1 MRIRNKPR
9 FYQYTHTHTHTH
21 ILLKRDKKNCHH
33 FLAQEGDF
41 PLVIGD
47 LTMYI
52 EFQMEQ

>member
-9 FYQYTHTHTHTH
+9 FYQYTHTHTHT
-21 ILLKRDKKNCHH
+21 LLKRDKKNCHH

-47 LTMYI
+47 LTMCI